1 MLEGLRRLW
10 EVENLSPH
18 GICLLWRPEL
28 IWTHIVTDTL
38 IALAYFSIPVALATF
53 VSRRRDVV
61 FGWVFWSFAV
71 FITACG
77 ATHLMAIWTLYV
89 PDYGLEAVVKV
100 VTAAASIGTAAA
112 LWHLMP
118 RALSLPSPTQL
129 RRANEALR
137 ARIAERD
144 QALAALR
151 EAHAERQRTEALLR
165 QSQKMEAVGQ
175 LTGGVAHDFNNL
187 LNVVLINLDRVER
200 GLPAGSPL
208 LAPLRDAMQG
218 AERGAAVTH
227 KLLAFARKHP
237 LSPVS
242 TDVNARLG
250 SFAELLRG
258 TIGVKIRL
266 ETDFAP
272 GLPPLSID
280 PNQLENAIL
289 NLAVNARDA
298 MPEGGTLTIR
308 TRPLDEGGAKGGA
321 GVQVEVSDTGTG
333 MPPEVEARAFEPFFT
348 TKPLGQ
354 GTGLGLSQVFGFA
367 QQSGGSA
374 AIVSGRGTG
383 TTVRL
388 SFPAAPPPASAAAPA
403 ETPAQTQAPT
413 PAKTPDLGFGPGLA
427 VAG

>member
-1 MLEGLRRLW
+1 MLDSLRRLW

-28 IWTHIVTDTL
+28 IWTHIISDTV

-89 PDYGLEAVVKV
+89 PDYGLEAMVKIL
-100 VTAAASIGTAAA
+100 TAAASIGTAVA
-112 LWHLMP
+112 LWYLMP

-129 RRANEALR
+129 RSANEELL

-144 QALAALR
+144 HALAALK
-151 EAHAERQRTEALLR
+151 EANAERQRTEALLR

-200 GLPAGSPL
+200 SLPADSPL

-237 LSPVS
+237 LSPVR
-242 TDVNARLG
+242 TDVNARIG

-258 TIGVKIRL
+258 SIGAKIRL

-272 GLPPLSID
+272 GLAPLVID
-280 PNQLENAIL
+280 PNQLENAVL

-298 MPEGGTLTIR
+298 MPDGGTLTIR
-308 TRPLDEGGAKGGA
+308 TRPLPEGGLAQGQT
-321 GVQVEVSDTGTG
+321 GVCVEVSDTGTG

-374 AIVSGRGTG
+374 AIVPGSERG

-388 SFPAAPPPASAAAPA
+388 CFPAEPWPALAPDRAEAPG
-403 ETPAQTQAPT
+403 
-413 PAKTPDLGFGPGLA
+413 LGFAPGFA

>member
-1 MLEGLRRLW
+1 MLDSLRRLW

-28 IWTHIVTDTL
+28 IWTHIISDTL

-53 VSRRRDVV
+53 VSRRRDVA

-89 PDYGLEAVVKV
+89 PDYGLEAMVKI
-100 VTAAASIGTAAA
+100 VTAAASIGTAFA
-112 LWHLMP
+112 LWYLLP

-137 ARIAERD
+137 ARIEERD
-144 QALAALR
+144 QALAALK
-151 EAHAERQRTEALLR
+151 EAQAERDRTEALLR
-165 QSQKMEAVGQ
+165 QAQKMEAVGQ

-200 GLPAGSPL
+200 GLSADSRL

-218 AERGAAVTH
+218 AERAASVTH

-242 TDVNARLG
+242 TDVNARLA
-250 SFAELLRG
+250 SFAGLLRG
-258 TIGVKIRL
+258 SIGAKIRL
-266 ETDFAP
+266 QTDLAP
-272 GLPPLSID
+272 DLPPLVID
-280 PNQLENAIL
+280 PNQFESAVL

-298 MPEGGTLTIR
+298 MPEGGTLTLR
-308 TRPLDEGGAKGGA
+308 TCPLPGGEGIC
-321 GVQVEVSDTGTG
+321 VEVSDTGTG
-333 MPPEVEARAFEPFFT
+333 MPAEVEARAFEPFFT

-374 AIVSGRGTG
+374 AIVPGPGPG

-388 SFPAAPPPASAAAPA
+388 SFPVRPPVPARA
-403 ETPAQTQAPT
+403 EATARAGASNPGLTA
-413 PAKTPDLGFGPGLA
+413 GPGFA
-427 VAG
+427 MAAG

>member
-1 MLEGLRRLW
+1 MLDSLRRLW

-28 IWTHIVTDTL
+28 IWTHIVSDTL

-53 VSRRRDVV
+53 VSRRRDVA

-89 PDYGLEAVVKV
+89 PDYGLEAMVKIA
-100 VTAAASIGTAAA
+100 TAAASIGTSLA
-112 LWHLMP
+112 LWHLLP
-118 RALSLPSPTQL
+118 RALALPSPTQL

-137 ARIAERD
+137 ARIQERD
-144 QALAALR
+144 QALAALK
-151 EAHAERQRTEALLR
+151 EAQAERERTEALLR

-187 LNVVLINLDRVER
+187 LAVVLINLDRVER
-200 GLPAGSPL
+200 GLPADSRL

-218 AERGAAVTH
+218 AERAASVTH

-242 TDVNARLG
+242 TDVNARLA
-250 SFAELLRG
+250 SFADLLRG
-258 TIGVKIRL
+258 SIGAKIRL
-266 ETDFAP
+266 ETDLAP
-272 GLPPLSID
+272 GLPPLVID
-280 PNQLENAIL
+280 PNQFENAVL

-298 MPEGGTLTIR
+298 MPDGGTLTLR
-308 TRPLDEGGAKGGA
+308 TRPLPGGEG
-321 GVQVEVSDTGTG
+321 VCVEVSDTGTG
-333 MPPEVEARAFEPFFT
+333 MPAEVEARAFEPFFT

-374 AIVSGRGTG
+374 AIVPGPGTTPG

-388 SFPAAPPPASAAAPA
+388 SFPARPPAAMPAARPA
-403 ETPAQTQAPT
+403 GRE
-413 PAKTPDLGFGPGLA
+413 DGFGPGLMPGLA
-427 VAG
+427 TGMAAAG

>member
-53 VSRRRDVV
+53 VSRRRDVA

-89 PDYGLEAVVKV
+89 PDYGLEAVVKI
-100 VTAAASIGTAAA
+100 VTAAASIGTALA

-137 ARIAERD
+137 ARVAERD

-151 EAHAERQRTEALLR
+151 EANAERQRTEALLR

-200 GLPAGSPL
+200 GLPEGSPL
-208 LAPLRDAMQG
+208 LAPLRDAMRG
-218 AERGAAVTH
+218 AERGASVTH

-242 TDVNARLG
+242 TDVNARLDA
-250 SFAELLRG
+250 FAELLRG
-258 TIGVKIRL
+258 TIGAKIRL

-272 GLPPLSID
+272 GLPPVSID

-298 MPEGGTLTIR
+298 MPDGGTLTIR
-308 TRPLDEGGAKGGA
+308 TRALDDGA
-321 GVQVEVSDTGTG
+321 GQGVCVEVSDTGTG
-333 MPPEVEARAFEPFFT
+333 MPPEVESRAFEPFFT
-348 TKPLGQ
+348 TKPVGQ
-354 GTGLGLSQVFGFA
+354 GTGLGLSQVLGFA
-367 QQSGGSA
+367 EQSGGSA
-374 AIVSGRGTG
+374 AILPERASGRARG

-388 SFPAAPPPASAAAPA
+388 TFPAAVRPAPAPSAAPA
-403 ETPAQTQAPT
+403 EAPG
-413 PAKTPDLGFGPGLA
+413 LGYGPGLA

>member
-1 MLEGLRRLW
+1 MLDGLRRLW

-38 IALAYFSIPVALATF
+38 IALAYFSIPIALATF

-89 PDYGLEAVVKV
+89 PDYGLEAMVKI
-100 VTAAASIGTAAA
+100 VTAAASIGTALA

-137 ARIAERD
+137 ARIRERD
-144 QALAALR
+144 EALAALKQ
-151 EAHAERQRTEALLR
+151 ANAERQRAEALLR

-200 GLPAGSPL
+200 GLLEGSPL
-208 LAPLRDAMQG
+208 LAPLRDAMRG
-218 AERGAAVTH
+218 SERAAAVTH

-242 TDVNARLG
+242 TDVNALIG

-258 TIGVKIRL
+258 TIGAKIRL
-266 ETDFAP
+266 ETDLAP

-298 MPEGGTLTIR
+298 MMPEGGTLTIR
-308 TRPLDEGGAKGGA
+308 TRPLGDGEGQ
-321 GVQVEVSDTGTG
+321 GVCVEVSDTGAG
-333 MPPEVEARAFEPFFT
+333 MLPEVEARAFEPFFT

-354 GTGLGLSQVFGFA
+354 GTGLGLPQVLGFA
-367 QQSGGSA
+367 EQSGGSA
-374 AIVSGRGTG
+374 AILAGRASGRERG

-388 SFPAAPPPASAAAPA
+388 SFPAAPQPVPAPPTAPA
-403 ETPAQTQAPT
+403 EAPG
-413 PAKTPDLGFGPGLA
+413 LGPGIL

>member
-1 MLEGLRRLW
+1 MLDGLRRLW
-10 EVENLSPH
+10 EVDNLSPH

-28 IWTHIVTDTL
+28 IWTHIVTDLL

-89 PDYGLEAVVKV
+89 PDYGLEAMVKI
-100 VTAAASIGTAAA
+100 VTAAASIGTSLA
-112 LWHLMP
+112 LWYLMP
-118 RALSLPSPTQL
+118 QALSLPSPTQL
-129 RRANEALR
+129 RQANEELR
-137 ARIAERD
+137 ARITERD
-144 QALAALR
+144 QALAALKQ
-151 EAHAERQRTEALLR
+151 ANDERQRTEALLR

-187 LNVVLINLDRVER
+187 LNVVLLNLDRVER
-200 GLPAGSPL
+200 HLPADSPL
-208 LAPLRDAMQG
+208 LKSLRDAMRSS
-218 AERGAAVTH
+218 ERAASVTH

-242 TDVNARLG
+242 TDVNALIG

-258 TIGVKIRL
+258 TIGAKIRL
-266 ETDFAP
+266 ETDLAP
-272 GLPPLSID
+272 GLPPLRID
-280 PNQLENAIL
+280 PNQLENALL
-289 NLAVNARDA
+289 NLTVNARDA
-298 MPEGGTLTIR
+298 MPDGGTLTIR
-308 TRPLDEGGAKGGA
+308 TGPAQDGEG
-321 GVQVEVSDTGTG
+321 VCVEVVDTGTG

-367 QQSGGSA
+367 QQSGGAA
-374 AIVSGRGTG
+374 AIVSGHERGT
-383 TTVRL
+383 TIRL
-388 SFPAAPPPASAAAPA
+388 SFPAAPPRPAPAPDKAAAP
-403 ETPAQTQAPT
+403 
-413 PAKTPDLGFGPGLA
+413 GFGFAPGLA
-427 VAG
+427 AAG

>member
-1 MLEGLRRLW
+1 MLELLRRLW

-28 IWTHIVTDTL
+28 IWTHVISDSL
-38 IALAYFSIPVALATF
+38 IAFAYFSIPVGLAYF

-61 FGWVFWSFAV
+61 FGWIFWSFAV

-77 ATHLMAIWTLYV
+77 ATHLMAIWTLWV
-89 PDYGLEAVVKV
+89 PDYGLEAAVKLI
-100 VTAAASIGTAAA
+100 TGMASIGTAVA
-112 LWHLMP
+112 LWVLMP
-118 RALSLPSPTQL
+118 KALTLPSPTQL
-129 RRANEALR
+129 RQANEALQ

-144 QALAALR
+144 AALAAL
-151 EAHAERQRTEALLR
+151 EAANAERARAEEALR
-165 QSQKMEAVGQ
+165 QSQKMEAIGQ

-187 LNVVLINLDRVER
+187 LNVVLLNLDRIER
-200 GLPAGSPL
+200 GLPEASPL
-208 LAPLRDAMQG
+208 RTRLRDAVKG
-218 AERGAAVTH
+218 AERAATMTH
-227 KLLAFARKHP
+227 KLLAFARRQP

-242 TDVNARLG
+242 TDVNAQIA
-250 SFAELLRG
+250 SFAEFLGG
-258 TIGVKIRL
+258 TIGSRIRL
-266 ETDFAP
+266 ETDLAP
-272 GLPPLSID
+272 NLPRVRID
-280 PNQLENAIL
+280 PNQFENAIL

-298 MPEGGTLTIR
+298 MPEGGTLTLV
-308 TRPLDEGGAKGGA
+308 TRPLPEGDGIA
-321 GVQVEVSDTGTG
+321 VEVSDTGTG

-374 AIVSGRGTG
+374 AFVRGHRPG

-388 SFPAAPPPASAAAPA
+388 SFPAQAPA
-403 ETPAQTQAPT
+403 VSRPVVRPAPVAEPSVAPLL
-413 PAKTPDLGFGPGLA
+413 PPVA

>member
-1 MLEGLRRLW
+1 MLDGLRRLW

-28 IWTHIVTDTL
+28 IWTHIISDTL

-89 PDYGLEAVVKV
+89 PDYGLEAMVKI
-100 VTAAASIGTAAA
+100 VTAAASIGTALA

-137 ARIAERD
+137 ARVRERD
-144 QALAALR
+144 EALAALKQAT
-151 EAHAERQRTEALLR
+151 EERQRTEALMR

-187 LNVVLINLDRVER
+187 LNVVLLNLDRVER
-200 GLPAGSPL
+200 GLPADSPL
-208 LAPLRDAMQG
+208 LKPLRDAM
-218 AERGAAVTH
+218 RGAARGASVTH

-242 TDVNARLG
+242 TDVNALIG
-250 SFAELLRG
+250 AFAELLRG
-258 TIGVKIRL
+258 TIGAKIRL
-266 ETDFAP
+266 ETDLAP

-298 MPEGGTLTIR
+298 MPDGGTLTIR
-308 TRPLDEGGAKGGA
+308 TGPAPDGARAGEG
-321 GVQVEVSDTGTG
+321 VSVEVTDTGTG
-333 MPPEVEARAFEPFFT
+333 MAPEVEARAFEPFFT

-354 GTGLGLSQVFGFA
+354 GTGLGLSQVFGITE
-367 QQSGGSA
+367 QSGGSA
-374 AIVSGRGTG
+374 AIVSGRERG

-388 SFPAAPPPASAAAPA
+388 CFPAAPPRPAPVPDRTEAP
-403 ETPAQTQAPT
+403 
-413 PAKTPDLGFGPGLA
+413 GFGFAPGLA
-427 VAG
+427 TAG

>member
-1 MLEGLRRLW
+1 MLDGLRRLW

-28 IWTHIVTDTL
+28 IWTHIVTDLL

-89 PDYGLEAVVKV
+89 PDYGLEAMVKI
-100 VTAAASIGTAAA
+100 VTAAASIGTSLA
-112 LWHLMP
+112 LWYLMP

-129 RRANEALR
+129 RRANEELR
-137 ARIAERD
+137 ARITERD
-144 QALAALR
+144 QALAALKQAN
-151 EAHAERQRTEALLR
+151 EERQRTEALLR

-187 LNVVLINLDRVER
+187 LNVVLLNLDRVER
-200 GLPAGSPL
+200 HLPADSPL
-208 LAPLRDAMQG
+208 LKPLRDAMRG
-218 AERGAAVTH
+218 SERAASVTH

-242 TDVNARLG
+242 TDVNALIG

-258 TIGVKIRL
+258 TIGAKIRL
-266 ETDFAP
+266 ETDLAP
-272 GLPPLSID
+272 GLPPLRID
-280 PNQLENAIL
+280 PNQLENALL
-289 NLAVNARDA
+289 NLTVNARDA
-298 MPEGGTLTIR
+298 MPDGGTLTIR
-308 TRPLDEGGAKGGA
+308 TGPTQDGEG
-321 GVQVEVSDTGTG
+321 VCVEVADTGTG

-367 QQSGGSA
+367 QQSGGAA
-374 AIVSGRGTG
+374 AIVSGHERGT
-383 TTVRL
+383 TIRL
-388 SFPAAPPPASAAAPA
+388 SFPAAPPRPAPAPDKAAAP
-403 ETPAQTQAPT
+403 
-413 PAKTPDLGFGPGLA
+413 GFGFAPGLA
-427 VAG
+427 AAG